1 MNVLCL
7 FQKFDLNSSTIY
19 LDLVNELSDRGHIV
33 NILALTSDREK
44 AGFTERTGNIRVA
57 NEFIPDQ
64 FHTNK
69 IKKGLIQLLIG
80 RTILK
85 GVKKHFWS
93 EKADIIIYPTPP
105 VTLSGILRPLKQHY
119 GAVNYLML
127 KDIFPQNAVDL
138 HMMKEGGLLHR
149 LFKKMERELYRESD
163 VIGCMSKGNLEYIKS
178 HEPEVDPSK
187 LEIFPNTVKVIEVE
201 TDRGDPHPSAL
212 RAATLPSTDAL
223 SASKRASKCS
233 TEAFCPRGGKAD
245 EPEIQEDFPV
255 RFIFGGNLGK
265 PQAVDF
271 LMGGIA
277 ELKDDVNA
285 EFIFI
290 GSGTEED
297 RIRSF
302 IRDRKIDN
310 LKLYNELPR
319 REYEKVLKDADIGI
333 VSLSPYFTIPNYPSR
348 ILSYMQL
355 SKPVLAVTDRVT
367 DIKELV
373 TEEARC
379 GWWCPSDDRKAFT
392 DTVKK
397 IVSERELFKEY
408 GKNGR
413 EYLKKY
419 FNVERSAEILERHCH
434 SERSEESQ

>member
-19 LDLVNELSDRGHIV
+19 LDLVRELSDRGHIV

-44 AGFTERTGNIRVA
+44 AGHTERTGNIRVA

-201 TDRGDPHPSAL
+201 SDQSDPHSSAL
-212 RAATLPSTDAL
+212 RAATLPMASVHSTDERH
-223 SASKRASKCS
+223 SKRA
-233 TEAFCPRGGKAD
+233 TGTFCPKGEGDTQDSR
-245 EPEIQEDFPV
+245 V

-277 ELKDDVNA
+277 ELKDEVNA

-290 GSGTEED
+290 GSGTEEE

-302 IRDRKIDN
+302 IREGHADN
-310 LKLYNELPR
+310 LRFFKELPR
-319 REYEKVLKDADIGI
+319 REYEKVLKDADVGI

-355 SKPVLAVTDRVT
+355 SKPVFAVTDRNT
-367 DIKELV
+367 DIKTLV
-373 TEEARC
+373 TEEASC

-392 DTVKK
+392 DMVKK

-413 EYLKKY
+413 EYLTQH
-419 FNVERSAEILERHCH
+419 FNVERSAEILERHLG
-434 SERSEESQ
+434 EG

>member
-1 MNVLCL
+1 MNILCL

-19 LDLVNELSDRGHIV
+19 LDLVRELSDRGHIV

-44 AGFTERTGNIRVA
+44 AGHTERTGNIRVV
-57 NEFIPDQ
+57 NEYIPDQ

-93 EKADIIIYPTPP
+93 EKSDIIIYPTPP

-187 LEIFPNTVKVIEVE
+187 LEIFPNTVKVVEVE
-201 TDRGDPHPSAL
+201 SDQRDPHPSAL
-212 RAATLPSTDAL
+212 RDA
-223 SASKRASKCS
+223 
-233 TEAFCPRGGKAD
+233 
-245 EPEIQEDFPV
+245 PV

-277 ELKDDVNA
+277 ELKDEVNA

-290 GSGTEED
+290 GSGTEEE
-297 RIRSF
+297 RIRNF
-302 IRDRKIDN
+302 IREGHADN
-310 LKLYNELPR
+310 LRLFKELPR
-319 REYEKVLKDADIGI
+319 REYEKVLKDADVGI

-355 SKPVLAVTDRVT
+355 SKPVFAVTDRNT
-367 DIKELV
+367 DIKTLV
-373 TEEARC
+373 TEEASC

-392 DTVKK
+392 DMVKK
-397 IVSERELFKEY
+397 IVSERELFEEY

-413 EYLKKY
+413 EYLTQH
-419 FNVERSAEILERHCH
+419 FNVEISAEILERHCH
-434 SERSEESQ
+434 FERSEESQ

>member
-44 AGFTERTGNIRVA
+44 AGKSEKTGNIHVA
-57 NEFIPDQ
+57 YEFIPDQ

-85 GVKKHFWS
+85 GVKRHFWS
-93 EKADIIIYPTPP
+93 EREDLIIYPTPP
-105 VTLSGILRPLKQHY
+105 VTLSGILKPLKKHY

-138 HMMKEGGLLHR
+138 RMMKAGGLLHR
-149 LFKKMERELYRESD
+149 LFRKMERELYRDSD
-163 VIGCMSKGNLEYIKS
+163 VIGCMSKGNLEYIRS

-187 LEIFPNTVKVIEVE
+187 LEIFPNTVKLIEVE
-201 TDRGDPHPSAL
+201 SDQRDPHPSAL
-212 RAATLPSTDAL
+212 RDT
-223 SASKRASKCS
+223 
-233 TEAFCPRGGKAD
+233 
-245 EPEIQEDFPV
+245 PV

-277 ELKDDVNA
+277 ELKDEVNA

-290 GSGTEED
+290 GSGTEEE

-302 IRDRKIDN
+302 IKDKKADN
-310 LKLYNELPR
+310 LKLYKELPR
-319 REYEKVLKDADIGI
+319 REYEKVLQDADVGI

-355 SKPVLAVTDRVT
+355 SKPVFAVTDRVT
-367 DIKELV
+367 DIKTLIA
-373 TEEARC
+373 EEASC

-397 IVSERELFKEY
+397 IVSERELFKKY
-408 GKNGR
+408 GQNGR
-413 EYLKKY
+413 EYLKDN
-419 FNVERSAEILERHCH
+419 FNVERSVDILERNCN
-434 SERSEESQ
+434 ERTHF